1 MHKSKLVKL
10 EVTEKVDQRQDF
22 DYLSKQKRISKTL
35 VDENNDTN
43 NLKGK
48 SELLL
53 SSKYKDR
60 SPIGGTM
67 PKEKDSLFARLQNVN
82 GLFSSSSSDIDQSI
96 EERSESQKSK
106 AVGK

>member
-35 VDENNDTN
+35 VDENND
-43 NLKGK
+43 LKRK